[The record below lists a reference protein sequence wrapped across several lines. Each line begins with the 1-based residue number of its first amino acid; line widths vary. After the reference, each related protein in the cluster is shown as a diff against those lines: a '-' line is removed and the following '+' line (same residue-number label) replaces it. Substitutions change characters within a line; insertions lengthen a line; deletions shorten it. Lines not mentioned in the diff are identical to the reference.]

1 MTIIWWFLRYGGQQT
16 EFFSILGHFFALLPH
31 QLTKKLKILKKLK
44 KKKKKKKKKHLEISS
59 IYTSVPKIMIICHA
73 APEIWHMTDVIFIF
87 HLGLFLPSYPPN
99 SPKNQNQKKK
109 RKKCLEI
116 SLFYTFVTKIMIRW
130 CKVPEVTDLPK
141 NNMNTWIILML

>member
-31 QLTKKLKILKKLK
+31 QLTKKIKTLKKW

-99 SPKNQNQKKK
+99 SPKNRNQKKK

>member
-1 MTIIWWFLRYGGQQT
+1 MEGNRQNFLAFWAIFCAFTPPTNQKNQNF
-16 EFFSILGHFFALLPH
+16 E
-31 QLTKKLKILKKLK
+31 

-99 SPKNQNQKKK
+99 SPKNRNQKKK

-116 SLFYTFVTKIMIRW
+116 SLFYTFVTKIMIR
-130 CKVPEVTDLPK
+130 
-141 NNMNTWIILML
+141 